1 MTLEDPTYA
10 QLQRELHHALRAQH
24 PDWILPNGDCPTG
37 DSYDARF
44 AELLRQL
51 PPTDSRALKQHNG
64 YQFTYVLQHPS
75 RPRTRQKIQ

>member
-24 PDWILPNGDCPTG
+24 PDWILPNGDCPTC

-44 AELLRQL
+44 AELLREL
-51 PPTDSRALKQHNG
+51 PPMDFHSLKQENS
-64 YQFTYVLQHPS
+64 Y
-75 RPRTRQKIQ
+75 